1 MKLRKILFEAGRQI
15 STTFDQE
22 NVAQI
27 VLETVLK
34 FMPSVEFVAFYYQLE
49 IGAHL
54 QAVAITGTGDTI
66 SADNLLDKRLIT
78 ETLHNNQTVYLPNW
92 SKDSSS
98 DSKSLIIE
106 PVILGGISMGAL
118 AVVSHQPAAFT
129 DDHQQALTMLSNQA
143 SIALQNVRLHVES
156 RRVDELK
163 ALHETSQA
171 INQSLDLQE
180 TLTTTMTISRSLT
193 GAAVTNVY
201 LYVSDDNG
209 YRIDSV
215 VTLSGAMPLSDADRH
230 RSAEIAWDVLVNN
243 HPIVI
248 TDQEVNNTNQTST
261 QTIHTWLAVPIT
273 TGDAPLAVLTLG
285 SDGAHTFVSDDLR
298 LMQIIA
304 SQAAAAID
312 NARLHEEVRQRLQQ
326 TEALST
332 ISQTISTTLDLRR
345 VLELVV
351 QFAVKTIQVASH
363 SLLYLLDPSTKQP
376 KLEAKASIHSD
387 RPLPAGLE
395 EVRGKSIQQA
405 IQQQATTRV
414 IWQSD
419 EQTAWSLLIAP
430 LKTNEAIIGA
440 ISVESSRQNVFSSGD
455 ETLLNT
461 FASHA
466 SIAIQNANMF
476 RKLSAAY
483 LDLSRKQEE
492 ILHSHRTLQAL
503 FDSITDGLYLVDR
516 NLKIVAIN
524 RAEAERLGATSDA
537 LVGRVCDVSL
547 WKGATEELIEI
558 VENTFESGE
567 EKNWESQSDAVSR
580 GYFDDHNVHTYPIF
594 KAPGHVSQVIILA
607 QDVSEK
613 RRWQASLFRS
623 ANMAAVGQ
631 LASSIAH
638 QINNPLTII
647 IANAQIM
654 EMETLSDSPDYPIIG
669 HIVEAGTQIRQIVQN
684 LLDFSTQESYDWFET
699 DVQKTI
705 NDALS
710 LVAHSLRKNDIEVV
724 KQIENLPTVIA
735 SASHLKLLWMN
746 LFLNARD
753 AIFDRF
759 SHRAYLQQEAGGV
772 IKVYVSNIDLEHVKV
787 QIIDN
792 GIGIAQQHRDH
803 LFHPFFTTKTAS
815 KNLGLGLYTCRAIIE
830 AHQGQI
836 EIESCQVD
844 SGTTVTVILPVQNQV

>member
-1 MKLRKILFEAGRQI
+1 MKLQKILFEAGQQI

-27 VLETVLK
+27 VLDTILK
-34 FMPSVEFVAFYYQLE
+34 FMPSVEYAVFYYRIE
-49 IGAHL
+49 ISDHL
-54 QAVAITGTGDTI
+54 QAIAIAGTGDII
-66 SADNLLDKRLIT
+66 SAVGLLDEKFVATMLQD
-78 ETLHNNQTVYLPNW
+78 NQTVYLPNW
-92 SKDSSS
+92 KDNSSPI
-98 DSKSLIIE
+98 DKSIIIE
-106 PVILGGISMGAL
+106 PLMLATISMGAL
-118 AVVSHQPAAFT
+118 VVVSHQLAAFT
-129 DDHQQALTMLSNQA
+129 DAHQQGLTMLANQA
-143 SIALQNVRLHVES
+143 SIALQNVRLHAES

-163 ALHETSQA
+163 ALHETSQS

-193 GAAVTNVY
+193 GASVCNIY
-201 LYVSDDNG
+201 LYVVDNNEH
-209 YRIDSV
+209 RIDSV
-215 VTLSGAMPLSDADRH
+215 VTLSGNQPLSDADRH
-230 RSAEIAWDVLVNN
+230 RSAEIAWNVLQNN
-243 HPIVI
+243 RPILL
-248 TDQEVNNTNQTST
+248 TDQEFKDTNHANAP
-261 QTIHTWLAVPIT
+261 TIDTWLAVPLT

-285 SDGAHTFVSDDLR
+285 SEGSHGFISDDLR

-351 QFAVKTIQVASH
+351 QFAVKTIQIASH
-363 SLLYLLDPSTKQP
+363 SLLYLLDPSTQSP
-376 KLEAKASIHSD
+376 RLEAKASIYD
-387 RPLPAGLE
+387 QPLPAGLE
-395 EVRGKSIQQA
+395 TVREKAIQQA

-414 IWQSD
+414 LWQS
-419 EQTAWSLLIAP
+419 EEKTAWSLLVAP

-440 ISVESSRQNVFSSGD
+440 ISVESPRPNVFSAGD

-476 RKLSAAY
+476 RDLSAAY

-492 ILHSHRTLQAL
+492 ILHNHRTLQAL
-503 FDSITDGLYLVDR
+503 FESITDGLYLIDR
-516 NLKIVAIN
+516 DLKIVAIN
-524 RAEAERLGATSDA
+524 RAEAERLGTHPDA
-537 LVGRVCDVSL
+537 LVGRVCDTSL
-547 WKGATEELIEI
+547 WGGATKSLIE
-558 VENTFESGE
+558 VVKTTFESGE
-567 EKNWESQSDAVSR
+567 EKNWESQSDAVDQ
-580 GYFDDHNVHTYPIF
+580 GYFADHDVRTYPIF
-594 KAPGHVSQVIILA
+594 KAPGDVSQVIILA

-613 RRWQASLFRS
+613 RSWQASLFRS

-654 EMETLSDSPDYPIIG
+654 EMEALPDSPDYPIIG
-669 HIVEAGTQIRQIVQN
+669 YIVEAGTQIRQIVQN
-684 LLDFSTQESYDWFET
+684 LLDFSTQDSYDWFET

-705 NDALS
+705 DDALS

-724 KQIENLPTVIA
+724 KQIETVPTILA

-759 SHRAYLQQEAGGV
+759 SHGGYMHAEAGGV
-772 IKVYVSNIDLEHVKV
+772 INVCVSNINTEYVCIK
-787 QIIDN
+787 IIDN
-792 GIGIAQQHRDH
+792 GIGIPQRHRDH
-803 LFHPFFTTKTAS
+803 LFHPFFTTKTTN
-815 KNLGLGLYTCRAIIE
+815 KNLGLGLYTCRAIVE

-836 EIESCQVD
+836 EIDSSEAD
-844 SGTTVTVILPVQNQV
+844 SGTTVSVTLPLQLQI